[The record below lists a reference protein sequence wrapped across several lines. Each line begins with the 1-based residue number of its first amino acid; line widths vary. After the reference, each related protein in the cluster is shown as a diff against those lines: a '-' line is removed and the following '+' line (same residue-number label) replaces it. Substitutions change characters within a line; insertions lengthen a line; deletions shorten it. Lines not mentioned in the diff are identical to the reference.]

1 MMGTQANTH
10 RITLVPYF
18 RPYVARRSR
27 SVIGCITKNRF
38 VSRGFAASRW
48 SMSYDL
54 FIGDKTLS
62 SWSLRGWLLFEK
74 FGIPFTEHA
83 IGMYQGTMKEDMKPL
98 FPARTV
104 PVMRT
109 PEGHIVQDTLAMAET
124 LNDRHPDAGMWPTDA
139 GARAFARWITAEM
152 HSGFGALRGA
162 CPMNLQRIWLGFEPS
177 DAVLADLAR
186 IETLWG
192 QARST
197 YGQSGPWLFGDYS
210 IADVFYAPVATRIIT
225 HQLPVSDMAM
235 DYARAHISDPAFLKW
250 RDAALAEDYGDAFKG
265 GYQLPLDWTLWPDS
279 LWS

>member
-1 MMGTQANTH
+1 
-10 RITLVPYF
+10 
-18 RPYVARRSR
+18 
-27 SVIGCITKNRF
+27 
-38 VSRGFAASRW
+38 
-48 SMSYDL
+48 MSYDL

-83 IGMYQGTMKEDMKPL
+83 IGMYQGTMSEDMKPL

-162 CPMNLQRIWLGFEPS
+162 CPMNLQRIWQGFEPS

-186 IETLWG
+186 LETLWG
-192 QARST
+192 QARAT
-197 YGQSGPWLFGDYS
+197 YGQNGPWLFGDYS

-225 HQLPVSDMAM
+225 HNLPVSDMAM
-235 DYARAHISDPAFLKW
+235 DYARAHINDTAFLKW
-250 RDAALAEDYGDAFKG
+250 REGALTEDYGDTFKG
-265 GYQLPLDWTLWPDS
+265 DYQLPLDWTPWPES